1 MALGN
6 KVDKESERRVQ
17 PSRAQAWTRS
27 KDEMPLF
34 ECSAKDSTNV
44 EEAFQEIARSAL
56 KKEQQEETFL
66 SNTVNLAST
75 QAKPVKR
82 GKCC

>member
-1 MALGN
+1 M
-6 KVDKESERRVQ
+6 S
-17 PSRAQAWTRS
+17 
-27 KDEMPLF
+27 LF

-44 EEAFQEIARSAL
+44 EEAFQEIARRAL
-56 KKEQQEETFL
+56 KKEQQEETYL

-75 QAKPVKR
+75 QAKSVKR